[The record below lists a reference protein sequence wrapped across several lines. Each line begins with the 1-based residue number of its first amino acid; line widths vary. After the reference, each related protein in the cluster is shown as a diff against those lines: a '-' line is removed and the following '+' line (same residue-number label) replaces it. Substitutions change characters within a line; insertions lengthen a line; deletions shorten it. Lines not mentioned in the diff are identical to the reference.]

1 MPSVAHRLLAAGL
14 LLGAPRPAL
23 AQVAPSP
30 APAPAPAPAPSP
42 APDSDA
48 KARARAFVDAGLQAH
63 ERGDYDAA
71 LALYQ
76 QAYDLLPHPALFFN
90 MGQAHRLA
98 GRPADALAMYRR
110 YLAEVPTGP
119 LADQTRVWIAAL
131 ESAAEPTPGPPPAP
145 SPSPSPSPIAAPP
158 RPPPTRRSPGWTY
171 AALGAATSGVA
182 TAAVAGWF
190 GLRAQRLSDELS
202 QPGPFDQVKY
212 DAGQRA
218 EDTMFV
224 LYGIGGALVVGGA
237 ALFLLAP
244 EQPVDEGRLSLT
256 PVLAADRAGLTL
268 SGHF

>member
-1 MPSVAHRLLAAGL
+1 MPSAAHRLLAAGL
-14 LLGAPRPAL
+14 LLGAPRLAL

-30 APAPAPAPAPSP
+30 APVPTP

-98 GRPADALAMYRR
+98 GRLAEALAMYRR
-110 YLAEVPTGP
+110 YLAEVPTGS

-131 ESAAEPTPGPPPAP
+131 ETAAEPTPGPPPAP
-145 SPSPSPSPIAAPP
+145 PPSPAPSPSPSLTAPG
-158 RPPPTRRSPGWTY
+158 PPAPRRSPGWTY
-171 AALGAATSGVA
+171 AALGAAAGGVA
-182 TAAVAGWF
+182 TAAVGAWF
-190 GLRAQRLSDELS
+190 GLRAQRISDELS
-202 QPGPFDQVKY
+202 QPGVPYDPGKY

-244 EQPVDEGRLSLT
+244 EQPVDESRLSLT

-268 SGHF
+268 SVQF